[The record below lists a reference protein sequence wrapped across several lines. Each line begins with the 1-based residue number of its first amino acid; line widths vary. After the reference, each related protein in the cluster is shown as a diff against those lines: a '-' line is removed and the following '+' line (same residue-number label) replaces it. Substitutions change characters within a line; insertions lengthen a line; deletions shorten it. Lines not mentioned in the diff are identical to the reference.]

1 MTLPDLEFSSCL
13 LRESIGTMEAM
24 RTWIDS
30 DSAITIT
37 LPPALRHRRLEVVV
51 LAAEEKIPSALMA
64 WEDWVAKGPKARS
77 QAGMPSRNET
87 W

>member
-1 MTLPDLEFSSCL
+1 
-13 LRESIGTMEAM
+13 MEAM

-30 DSAITIT
+30 DSDTITIT

-64 WEDWVAKGPKARS
+64 WEDWVAKGPEGPIAS
-77 QAGMPSRNET
+77 GDAFPE
-87 W
+87 